1 MATSIED
8 APRSRRGRVKT
19 TAAENSSE
27 RSATTLPS
35 TAAKTKAV
43 DDDAVAIFQAAA
55 HGTRVDGLPFFYE
68 AGDASTASAV
78 QLANVHSLSVAAL
91 SDKKQSAT
99 VKALLRRVVARDG
112 IPTTE
117 KKGIPVPPAAYH
129 SEARQRTVMR
139 TDWSRSAAELAL
151 DWSQPEIRIEFC
163 VGGRKLLDGAMGIDV
178 EVDGAPAR
186 STTAWEEVCWESNVD
201 VDYLEL
207 EIALG
212 AHRLQRQFILTRR
225 DGLLFVTD
233 TVLLA
238 TRGKVSCKLRL
249 PVAGD
254 AQGRPA
260 AETREGLLANGKAK
274 ALVIPPTLPEWRSE
288 KRGGELEI
296 DAGCV
301 ALSLT
306 TGEVQGLH
314 LPLVLVYDARRACR
328 ECTWR
333 QLTVGEDMQI
343 VAPDKAVAVR
353 LQIGNEH
360 WLAYRSLTERANRTF
375 MGINLQ
381 TNFLLTRFT
390 KSGESEP
397 LVEIDD

>member
-8 APRSRRGRVKT
+8 APRSRRGRVKP
-19 TAAENSSE
+19 TAAEKSAE
-27 RSATTLPS
+27 RNAATS
-35 TAAKTKAV
+35 TAAKKPAV
-43 DDDAVAIFQAAA
+43 ADDVVAIFQAAA
-55 HGTRVDGLPFFYE
+55 HGTRVDGLPFFCE
-68 AGDASTASAV
+68 AGDALTAGAV

-91 SDKKQSAT
+91 GDTKQSAA

-163 VGGRKLLDGAMGIDV
+163 VGGRELLRGVMGIAV

-186 STTAWEEVCWESNVD
+186 PTTAWEEVCWESNVD

-225 DGLLFVTD
+225 DGLLFVAD

-238 TRGKVSCKLRL
+238 TRGKVRCELRL

-254 AQGRPA
+254 VQWRPA
-260 AETREGLLANGKAK
+260 AEMREGLLTNGKAK

-288 KRGGELEI
+288 KRGGELEV
-296 DAGCV
+296 DAGGV
-301 ALSLT
+301 ALSQI
-306 TGEVQGLH
+306 TGEAHGLH
-314 LPLVLVYDARRACR
+314 LPLMFVYDSRRAGR

-343 VAPDKAVAVR
+343 VAPDKAAAIR